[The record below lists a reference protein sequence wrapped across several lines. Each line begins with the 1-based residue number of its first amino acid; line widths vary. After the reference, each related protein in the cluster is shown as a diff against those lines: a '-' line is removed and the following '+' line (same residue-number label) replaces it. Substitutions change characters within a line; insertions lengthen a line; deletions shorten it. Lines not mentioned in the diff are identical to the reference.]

1 MIDFLHLNAKELEKI
16 GIQFNSRADAAVFT
30 GILNECLRR
39 RIEDDLL
46 DEDGDADEARRRVTR
61 REQENLEAELLEY
74 RSEITGTTLF
84 GAPNPY
90 AEDIDCLKL
99 SLRARNQ
106 LRRAGLTTVARVAA
120 CRDLYR
126 IRNLGVRGVE
136 EVTRRMEEYFEA
148 QNTAEQPS

>member
-16 GIQFNSRADAAVFT
+16 GIEFTSRADAAVFT

-61 REQENLEAELLEY
+61 REQERLEAELLEY
-74 RSEITGTTLF
+74 RSEIKGTVLF

-90 AEDIDCLKL
+90 DQDIDCLKL

-106 LRRAGLTTVARVAA
+106 LRRAGLTSVARVAA
-120 CRDLYR
+120 CRDLYKV
-126 IRNLGVRGVE
+126 RNLGVRGVE
-136 EVTRRMEEYFEA
+136 EVTRRMEDYFDA
-148 QNTAEQPS
+148 QKTAEQPS